1 MNVRPQVIA
10 TLTPL
15 LSLVPVA
22 LYVTGHEI
30 ISAVA
35 LVNVLI
41 IAGSLYLMFSA
52 SEDEQHGSA
61 AH

>member
-1 MNVRPQVIA
+1 MNVRPQVVA
-10 TLTPL
+10 TLMPL

-22 LYVTGHEI
+22 LYVTGHEL

-41 IAGSLYLMFSA
+41 IAASLYVMFSA
-52 SEDEQHGSA
+52 SDGEQHGSA